1 MSLSTYLQTLN
12 NHFPKKQLVDDI
24 VILREDLMSFTKPGY
39 ELANKN
45 FGTRAFKSKWNENFF
60 AAMKQNMDRINTK
73 NCIPVILKAID
84 KVIDRVDML
93 EKLVDENFNDDVSV
107 HAMSV
112 KRINILAY
120 LEACTFFTV
129 YARRLLSM
137 IMQTEINCN
146 YEDVTNEL
154 DDILPFNLLWLQER
168 RAGFLM
174 VLDLFYSGKG
184 DLEKVVED
192 LPDINLNTTNIK
204 AVESSNKNLDPN
216 SLGFIP
222 VVLNPIY
229 HIGMIVAE
237 WQHSRL
243 RAAEAERD
251 ILQVQVVNLKL
262 VLEKKNDA
270 KLQQKV
276 KYIENERL
284 KPLYQKI
291 AKMESKYA

>member
-1 MSLSTYLQTLN
+1 MSLSTDGQRLSNDLARE
-12 NHFPKKQLVDDI
+12 QLIDDI

-60 AAMKQNMDRINTK
+60 AAMKQNMDRINSK

-146 YEDVTNEL
+146 SEDVTNEL